1 MLRALKSEDDC
12 VAFIFTDNVVVFLCI
27 YETIIYN
34 NKNESLADKYC
45 HQNFI
50 LWGSKYV
57 MNYPASIAVELLS
70 KLQLSSGI
78 YDSPKIFEMK

>member
-27 YETIIYN
+27 YETIKYN

-50 LWGSKYV
+50 L
-57 MNYPASIAVELLS
+57 
-70 KLQLSSGI
+70 
-78 YDSPKIFEMK
+78 